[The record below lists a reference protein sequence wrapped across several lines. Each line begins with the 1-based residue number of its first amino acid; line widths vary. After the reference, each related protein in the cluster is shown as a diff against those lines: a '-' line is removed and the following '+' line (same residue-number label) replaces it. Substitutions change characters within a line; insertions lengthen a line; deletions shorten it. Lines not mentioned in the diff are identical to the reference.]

1 MVTAAGGIASTS
13 RTALATA
20 LALLLGACASTP
32 VRDRGGDAATGPSL
46 PINLAAAPHA
56 EVPIPLAPMP
66 ELAPLPP
73 VAAPIASP
81 WERLRTRFAMPGC
94 EYSPQVQRWARTYTQ
109 GPDRFAATLKR
120 SLPFLLLVLDELER
134 QDLPGEF
141 ALLPYLESHYEPVPS
156 RGNAPAGM
164 WQIMPDTARHLGIPV
179 STGYDGRLDAWT
191 SSTAAVS
198 LLKRYQDEF
207 GDWRLVDMAFNA
219 GEYRVKQLLR
229 QTRGAPLS
237 TADLAKLKLS
247 PITHE
252 HLAKL
257 LALGC
262 VIDDPARFGVTL
274 PEPEAD
280 DHLERVSLSAPLDIR
295 VAARL
300 ADVPEETIKRYN
312 AGHRQTRMAHDAP
325 LHLMLPRT
333 SVALFRERYAQL
345 APSQWST
352 WEAVKLREPRGVSEL
367 AGKAAVPIDLVGA
380 ANGVDADREFSAGAT
395 VFLPS
400 ALGRSIGT
408 LPPAPIM
415 PGAVDLAADK
425 NIVTITVKNGDSLW
439 TLSRRHSVSVADLQR
454 LNGLNAKS
462 SIKPG
467 QRLKLRSAAAP
478 Q

>member
-1 MVTAAGGIASTS
+1 MVGRRHARCA
-13 RTALATA
+13 RTALAGT

-32 VRDRGGDAATGPSL
+32 PRDRTADATPSL
-46 PINLAAAPHA
+46 PINLAPTPHEA
-56 EVPIPLAPMP
+56 VKIPLAPVP
-66 ELAPLPP
+66 DLAPPAA
-73 VAAPIASP
+73 VAAPVASP
-81 WERLRTRFAMPGC
+81 WDRLRTRFAMPGC

-134 QDLPGEF
+134 KDLPGEF

-179 STGYDGRLDAWT
+179 SAGYDGRLDAWE
-191 SSTAAVS
+191 SSTAAVGM
-198 LLKRYQDEF
+198 LKRYQDEF
-207 GDWRLVDMAFNA
+207 GDWRLVNMAFNA

-229 QTRGAPLS
+229 QTRGALS
-237 TADLAKLKLS
+237 PADLAKLKLS

-274 PEPEAD
+274 PEPDAND
-280 DHLERVSLSAPLDIR
+280 YLERVPLTAPLDIR

-300 ADVPEETIKRYN
+300 ADVPEETVKRYN
-312 AGHRQTRMAHDAP
+312 AGHRQTRMASDAP

-333 SVALFRERYAQL
+333 AVALFRERYAQL

-352 WEAVKLREPRGVSEL
+352 WEAVKLRERRGVSDL
-367 AGKAAVPIDLVGA
+367 AGSAAVPIDLVGA
-380 ANGVDADREFSAGAT
+380 ANGVANDREFSAGAT

-408 LPPAPIM
+408 PPPVPIM
-415 PGAVDLAADK
+415 PGAVDKTSDAAAT
-425 NIVTITVKNGDSLW
+425 TITVKSGDSLW
-439 TLSRRHSVSVADLQR
+439 TLSRRHSVSVAELKR
-454 LNGLNAKS
+454 LNGLTDKS
-462 SIKPG
+462 PLKPG
-467 QRLKLRSAAAP
+467 QRLKLRSTGV

>member
-1 MVTAAGGIASTS
+1 MVAGA
-13 RTALATA
+13 RTTRSALAAA
-20 LALLLGACASTP
+20 LALLLGACASAP
-32 VRDRGGDAATGPSL
+32 QRNNSADAAPTL
-46 PINLAAAPHA
+46 PIDLAPVPHD
-56 EVPIPLAPMP
+56 EVRIPLAPLP
-66 ELAPLPP
+66 ELSLPATI
-73 VAAPIASP
+73 AAPQASP

-134 QDLPGEF
+134 KDLPGEF

-179 STGYDGRLDAWT
+179 SQGYDGRLDAWQ

-207 GDWRLVDMAFNA
+207 GDWRLVNMAFNA

-229 QTRGAPLS
+229 QNRGQLS
-237 TADLAKLKLS
+237 PADLAKLKLS

-274 PEPEAD
+274 PEPDAD
-280 DHLERVSLSAPLDIR
+280 DYLERVPLTAPLDIR

-300 ADVPEETIKRYN
+300 AQVPEETVKRYN
-312 AGHRQTRMAHDAP
+312 AGHRQTRMASDAP
-325 LHLMLPRT
+325 LHLLLPRT
-333 SVALFRERYAQL
+333 SVSLFRERYAQL
-345 APSQWST
+345 APAQWST
-352 WEAVKLREPRGVSEL
+352 WEAVKLRERRDVSEL
-367 AGKAAVPIDLVGA
+367 AGSASVPIDLVGA

-400 ALGRSIGT
+400 SLGRSVGT
-408 LPPAPIM
+408 PPPAPIM
-415 PGAVDLAADK
+415 PGVVDK
-425 NIVTITVKNGDSLW
+425 NADANAATVTVKSGDSLW
-439 TLSRRHSVSVADLQR
+439 TLSRRHSVSIAELKR
-454 LNGLNAKS
+454 LNGLGDKS
-462 SIKPG
+462 ALKPG
-467 QRLKLRSAAAP
+467 QRLKLRSGT
-478 Q
+478 

>member
-1 MVTAAGGIASTS
+1 MVTAGSGIASTS
-13 RTALATA
+13 RTALAAA
-20 LALLLGACASTP
+20 LSLLLGACASTA
-32 VRDRGGDAATGPSL
+32 VRDRTTAAPTLPIDLAAT
-46 PINLAAAPHA
+46 PHE
-56 EVPIPLAPMP
+56 EVTIPLAPMP
-66 ELAPLPP
+66 ELAPMPT

-109 GPDRFAATLKR
+109 GPARFAATLKR

-164 WQIMPDTARHLGIPV
+164 WQIMPDTARHLGLPV
-179 STGYDGRLDAWT
+179 SSGYDGRLDAWT
-191 SSTAAVS
+191 SSTAAVG

-229 QTRGAPLS
+229 QNRGALS
-237 TADLAKLKLS
+237 PADLAKLKLS

-300 ADVPEETIKRYN
+300 ADVPEETVKRYN

-325 LHLMLPRT
+325 LHLLLPRT

-352 WEAVKLREPRGVSEL
+352 WEAVKLREPLGVSEL
-367 AGKAAVPIDLVGA
+367 AGQAAVPIDLVGA
-380 ANGVDADREFSAGAT
+380 ANGVDAHREFSAGAT

-400 ALGRSIGT
+400 ALGRTIGT
-408 LPPAPIM
+408 PPPAPIM
-415 PGAVDLAADK
+415 PGAVDKTADATATT
-425 NIVTITVKNGDSLW
+425 VTVKSGDSLW
-439 TLSRRHSVSVADLQR
+439 TLSKRHSVSIADLKR
-454 LNGLNAKS
+454 LNGLTDKS
-462 SIKPG
+462 SLKPG
-467 QRLKLRSAAAP
+467 QRLKLRSSGAP
-478 Q
+478 K